1 MTVELSPSSTF
12 AGYRV
17 DRLIGRGGMGAVYA
31 ATRVSDGAPV
41 ALKLVLSEHA
51 SNARFL
57 RRFEREGRLAST
69 LQHPN
74 LVRVLEAR
82 REGDVAFLAMDFVE
96 GIDLHGALA
105 EFGPLHPVTAAGIA
119 AQVASAL
126 DAAHAEGLVHRD
138 VKPGNVLLERR
149 EQGPHAY
156 LTDFGLSRH
165 ADSKSGITG
174 TGQWVGTVSYAAP
187 EQVQAAEV
195 DGRTDVYALG
205 CVLHE
210 MLTGEV
216 PYPRDRE
223 VDKLI
228 AHVTEPPPRV
238 TDRGAGVP
246 EAFDAVVS
254 TAMAKSPE
262 ERFQTAGELGQA
274 ARDAAR
280 EAGPEPPDP
289 IPFPSAQPGVDS
301 DAPTAG

>member
-51 SNARFL
+51 SNTRFL
-57 RRFEREGRLAST
+57 RRFEREGRLASM
-69 LQHPN
+69 LEHPH
-74 LVRVLEAR
+74 LVRVHEAR
-82 REGDVAFLAMDFVE
+82 REGEVAFMAMDFVE

-105 EFGPLHPVTAAGIA
+105 EAGPLHPVTAAGIV
-119 AQVASAL
+119 AQVGSAL

-210 MLTGEV
+210 MLSGQV

-238 TDRGAGVP
+238 TDRAEDVP
-246 EAFDAVVS
+246 EGFDAVVR

-262 ERFQTAGELGQA
+262 ERFQTAGELARA
-274 ARDAAR
+274 AREAAR

-289 IPFPSAQPGVDS
+289 IPFPSARPGVDS